1 MFEHVGHANLPLYC
15 RQLAELV
22 RPGGLVMN
30 HGITSRHIDGR
41 PVSHGAGEFIDHYV
55 FPHGEL
61 PHLTAISSCISE
73 SGLEIVDVE
82 SLRLHYARTLT
93 EWLRRFDTNIDTV
106 RETYDEYFVRAWRLY
121 LAGCAAA
128 FGASTIQLFQVVFA
142 HPRHNTLALTREHL
156 YRGRHGDDIDGS
168 DIPAW
173 DER

>member
-1 MFEHVGHANLPLYC
+1 MNIFEPLNFSV
-15 RQLAELV
+15 L
-22 RPGGLVMN
+22 
-30 HGITSRHIDGR
+30 
-41 PVSHGAGEFIDHYV
+41 
-55 FPHGEL
+55 
-61 PHLTAISSCISE
+61 
-73 SGLEIVDVE
+73 DVE
-82 SLRLHYARTLT
+82 NLRLHYARTLT